1 MGTGGCVGGHGA
13 GGLTGGGL
21 GVGCVVGGKGF
32 GGHGTVDGG
41 LEVSVVEVV
50 VGGSVLLGRPG
61 HPGEGGCVGRG
72 GIVWS
77 GGCVGMGG
85 GQFGGIGLGL
95 GTALGF
101 SSFSSSG
108 LSVEGWVGR
117 GGCVGRTVAGFV
129 QHTPN
134 ICKNNEQ

>member
-21 GVGCVVGGKGF
+21 GVGCVVG
-32 GGHGTVDGG
+32 HGTVEGG
-41 LEVSVVEVV
+41 LGISVVEVV
-50 VGGSVLLGRPG
+50 VGESVLMGRPG

-77 GGCVGMGG
+77 GGCVGIGG

-101 SSFSSSG
+101 SPFSSSG
-108 LSVEGWVGR
+108 ISVEGWVGR

-134 ICKNNEQ
+134 ICRNNKL

>member
-1 MGTGGCVGGHGA
+1 MGGCVGGQGA
-13 GGLTGGGL
+13 GGKTGGL
-21 GVGCVVGGKGF
+21 GVGCVVGGKGL
-32 GGHGTVDGG
+32 GGHGTAGG
-41 LEVSVVEVV
+41 LGASVVEVV
-50 VGGSVLLGRPG
+50 GGFVLMGRPG

-77 GGCVGMGG
+77 GGCVGIGG

-101 SSFSSSG
+101 SSFPSSG
-108 LSVEGWVGR
+108 MSVEGGVGR
-117 GGCVGRTVAGFV
+117 GGCVGRTVPGFV

-134 ICKNNEQ
+134 ICKSEQL